1 MTPGWFVAVTDAPGP
16 FERAGPEEI
25 GGWGLV
31 MVERVADRWGIV
43 SSDRPDQVRFELDR

>member
-43 SSDRPDQVRFELDR
+43 SSDRPNQVRFELDR